1 MGASIV
7 DIRNMGDALRNTGYK
22 NIESAVAE
30 IIDNSVEANV
40 KNIFIVLREGIAT
53 SGRKVVT
60 EIGFL
65 DNGEGMSIDV
75 LGSCLGIGASTRQ
88 ARKSMGR
95 FGVGLPQASLY
106 ACPEIEVYSWQD
118 GIENAYKVYLDI
130 KKIKDGIQTEIED
143 PVRENIPTP
152 YAEYLSYK
160 TILENYDF
168 TQSGTLVIWKKC
180 DRINPKTRGPLTE
193 RLEFSLGQKFRY
205 FIHDGISK
213 IKIVCDENP
222 DAAIDVAPNDP
233 LFLMDDN
240 CVLCHPDDPKHV
252 YKKGQKIGLEAP
264 FELYTA
270 KGTGT
275 GEVKIPVKYIN
286 KTGNIVTAPVLVRFS
301 IVKDK
306 FYDETAFPKGSN
318 PGNYALGKYAAK
330 MEGIS
335 VIRARREIDFR
346 RFDFYNVI
354 NEPQH
359 RWWGCEIIFDPELD
373 EAFGVANNKQ
383 YVELKKVDVEDLD
396 PEEIDVPPVWD
407 QLADTIISTIKAM
420 YAQNEETRSNTRTFD
435 NNSSP
440 STDIINTV
448 ENDPAT
454 SDLNDEDEEDEEKP
468 SAEEV
473 AETGKEELKGL
484 GYENPTDEQGT
495 AFINN
500 SVNFVYQDKGERSPA
515 FDYKPVLKTTVITIN
530 TSHKFY
536 TSFLSKIY
544 SNAEVKTTFEL
555 FLASFLQ
562 SVRKTDAYQ
571 SVENDRL
578 MTAWYLRLNNYI
590 SEQLNPRNTK

>member
-30 IIDNSVEANV
+30 IIDNSVEANA

-88 ARKSMGR
+88 ARKGMGR

-152 YAEYLSYK
+152 YAEYLFYK

-318 PGNYALGKYAAK
+318 PGNYALGKHAAK

>member
-1 MGASIV
+1 MGKSIV
-7 DIRNMGDALRNTGYK
+7 DIKNMGDALRNTGYK

-30 IIDNSVEANV
+30 IIDNSVEANA
-40 KNIFIVLREGIAT
+40 KNIFVILREGLAP

-65 DNGEGMSIDV
+65 DNGDGMSTDV

-88 ARKSMGR
+88 ARKGMGR

-106 ACPEIEVYSWQD
+106 ACPEIEVYSWQE
-118 GIENAYKVYLDI
+118 GVENAQKVYLDI
-130 KKIKDGIQTEIED
+130 NKIKDGEQTEIED
-143 PVRENIPTP
+143 PVNVAIPEP
-152 YAEYLSYK
+152 YASYLNYQTMFEK
-160 TILENYDF
+160 YDF
-168 TQSGTLVIWKKC
+168 LKSGTLVIWKKC

-205 FIHDGISK
+205 FIHDGVSK

-240 CVLCHPDDPKHV
+240 CVLCDPAEPKLV
-252 YKKGQKIGLEAP
+252 YRADQKATIEPP

-275 GEVKIPVKYIN
+275 GEVEVPIKYLDKN
-286 KTGNIVTAPVLVRFS
+286 GESATSSVVVRFS

-318 PGNYALGKYAAK
+318 PGNSALGKHAAK

-359 RWWGCEIIFDPELD
+359 RWWGCEIVFDPELD
-373 EAFGVANNKQ
+373 EVFGVANNKQ
-383 YVELKKVDVEDLD
+383 YVELKKIDANDLD
-396 PEEIDVPPVWD
+396 PDEIDIPPIWD
-407 QLADTIISTIKAM
+407 QLSETIIPTIKAM
-420 YAQNEETRSNTRTFD
+420 YAQNEETRSNTRTFEEIK
-435 NNSSP
+435 SP

-454 SDLNDEDEEDEEKP
+454 ADFDDDDEEEVEVP

-473 AETGKEELKGL
+473 AETGKEELKEL
-484 GYENPTDEQGT
+484 GYKNPTDEQGT

-500 SVNFVYQDKGERSPA
+500 SVNFVYADKGERSPA
-515 FDYKPVLKTTVITIN
+515 FDYKAVLKTTVITIN

-544 SNAEVKTTFEL
+544 TNAEVQTTFEL
-555 FLASFLQ
+555 FLASLIQ
-562 SVRKTDAYQ
+562 SVRKTDPYQ
-571 SVENDRL
+571 QVENDRL
-578 MTAWYLRLNNYI
+578 MTAWYNRLNNYI
-590 SEQLNPRNTK
+590 SEQLNPRNTQ

>member
-1 MGASIV
+1 MGSSIV
-7 DIRNMGDALRNTGYK
+7 DIQNMGDALRNTGYK

-30 IIDNSVEANV
+30 IIDNSVEANA
-40 KNIFIVLREGIAT
+40 KDIFVILREGIAK

-65 DNGEGMSIDV
+65 DNGDGMDEKI
-75 LGSCLGIGASTRQ
+75 LGNCLGIGASTRK
-88 ARKSMGR
+88 ARRGMGR

-106 ACPEIEVYSWQD
+106 ACPNVEVYSWQD
-118 GIENAYKVYLDI
+118 GVENAKRVYLDI
-130 KKIKDGIQTEIED
+130 NKVKEGEQKEIED
-143 PVRENIPTP
+143 PIKTTIPEP
-152 YAEYLSYK
+152 YNSYVK
-160 TILENYDF
+160 YQTLFETYDF
-168 TQSGTLVIWKKC
+168 TKSGTLVIWKQC

-205 FIHDGISK
+205 FIHDGVSK
-213 IKIVCDENP
+213 IKIICDENLE
-222 DAAIDVAPNDP
+222 AAVAIAPNDP
-233 LFLMDDN
+233 LFLMEDN
-240 CVLCHPDDPKHV
+240 CVLCDPAEP
-252 YKKGQKIGLEAP
+252 KKVFKPGQNKNAESP

-275 GEVKIPVKYIN
+275 GEVNVPIKYYN
-286 KTGNIVTAPVLVRFS
+286 KNGEIETGSVMLRFS

-318 PGNYALGKYAAK
+318 PGNYALGKHAAK

-335 VIRARREIDFR
+335 VVRARREIDFR

-359 RWWGCEIIFDPELD
+359 RWWGCEIVFDPVLD
-373 EAFGVANNKQ
+373 EVFGVANNKQ
-383 YVELKKVDVEDLD
+383 YVELKKVDAEDLD
-396 PEEIDVPPVWD
+396 PEERDIRPIWD
-407 QLADTIISTIKAM
+407 QLAETIIPTIKAM

-435 NNSSP
+435 NTQSP

-454 SDLNDEDEEDEEKP
+454 SDYDDSSEETETP

-473 AETGKEELKGL
+473 AETGKEELKEL
-484 GYENPTDEQGT
+484 GYEDPTDEQ
-495 AFINN
+495 AARFINN
-500 SVNFVYQDKGERSPA
+500 SVNFVYADKGERSPA
-515 FDYKPVLKTTVITIN
+515 FDYKPVLTTTVITIN

-544 SNAEVKTTFEL
+544 TNPEVQTTFEL
-555 FLASFLQ
+555 FLASLIQ
-562 SVRKTDAYQ
+562 SVRKTDSYQ

-578 MTAWYLRLNNYI
+578 LTAWYNRLNNYI
-590 SEQLNPRNTK
+590 SEQLNPRNNM

>member
-1 MGASIV
+1 MGKSIV
-7 DIRNMGDALRNTGYK
+7 DIKNMGDALRNTGYK

-30 IIDNSVEANV
+30 IIDNSVEANA
-40 KNIFIVLREGIAT
+40 KNIFVILREGLAP

-65 DNGEGMSIDV
+65 DNGDGMESDV

-88 ARKSMGR
+88 ARKGMGR

-118 GIENAYKVYLDI
+118 GVENAQKVYLDI
-130 KKIKDGIQTEIED
+130 NKIKDGEQTEIED
-143 PVRENIPTP
+143 PVNATIPEP
-152 YAEYLSYK
+152 YASYLNYQTMFEK
-160 TILENYDF
+160 YDF
-168 TQSGTLVIWKKC
+168 LKSGTLVIWKKC
-180 DRINPKTRGPLTE
+180 DRISPKTRGPLTE

-205 FIHDGISK
+205 FIHDEVSK
-213 IKIVCDENP
+213 IKIICDENP
-222 DAAIDVAPNDP
+222 DAPIDVAPNDP

-240 CVLCHPDDPKHV
+240 YVLCDLAEPKLV
-252 YKKGQKIGLEAP
+252 YRAGQKTAIEPP

-270 KGTGT
+270 KGAGT
-275 GEVKIPVKYIN
+275 GEVEVPIKYLDRN
-286 KTGNIVTAPVLVRFS
+286 GDPATSSVVVRFS

-318 PGNYALGKYAAK
+318 PGNSALGKHAAK

-359 RWWGCEIIFDPELD
+359 RWWGCEIVFDPGLD
-373 EAFGVANNKQ
+373 EVFGVANNKQ
-383 YVELKKVDVEDLD
+383 YVELKKIDASDLD
-396 PEEIDVPPVWD
+396 PDEIDIPPIWD
-407 QLADTIISTIKAM
+407 QLSETIIPTIKAM
-420 YAQNEETRSNTRTFD
+420 YAQNEETRSNTRTFEETK
-435 NNSSP
+435 SP

-454 SDLNDEDEEDEEKP
+454 ADFDDDEEVEVP

-473 AETGKEELKGL
+473 AETGKEELKEL

-500 SVNFVYQDKGERSPA
+500 SVNFVYADKGERSPA
-515 FDYKPVLKTTVITIN
+515 FDYKAVLKTTVITIN

-536 TSFLSKIY
+536 TFFLSKIY
-544 SNAEVKTTFEL
+544 TNAEVQTTFEL
-555 FLASFLQ
+555 FLASLIQ
-562 SVRKTDAYQ
+562 SVRKTDSYQ
-571 SVENDRL
+571 QNENDRL
-578 MTAWYLRLNNYI
+578 MTVWYNRLNNYI
-590 SEQLNPRNTK
+590 SEQLNPRNTQ

>member
-30 IIDNSVEANV
+30 IIDNSVEANA

-88 ARKSMGR
+88 ARKGMGR

-118 GIENAYKVYLDI
+118 GIENAYKVCLDI

-275 GEVKIPVKYIN
+275 GEVEIPVKYIN

-318 PGNYALGKYAAK
+318 PGNYALGKHAAK

>member
-7 DIRNMGDALRNTGYK
+7 DIKNMGDALRNTGYK
-22 NIESAVAE
+22 NIESAVSE
-30 IIDNSVEANV
+30 IIDNSVEANA
-40 KNIFIVLREGIAT
+40 KNIFVILREGVAA

-60 EIGFL
+60 EVGFL
-65 DNGEGMSIDV
+65 DNGDGMPISV

-88 ARKSMGR
+88 ERKGMGR

-106 ACPEIEVYSWQD
+106 ACPEIEVYSWQNGVED
-118 GIENAYKVYLDI
+118 AHKVYLDI
-130 KKIKDGIQTEIED
+130 NKIKSGEQTEIED
-143 PVRENIPTP
+143 PELASLPEP
-152 YAEYLSYK
+152 YAAYVHYQTMIE
-160 TILENYDF
+160 EYDF
-168 TQSGTLVIWKKC
+168 SKSGTLVIWKKC
-180 DRINPKTRGPLTE
+180 DRISPKTRGPLTE

-205 FIHDGISK
+205 FIHDGTSR
-213 IKIVCDENP
+213 IKLICDENP
-222 DAAIDVAPNDP
+222 DAAVDVAPNDP
-233 LFLMDDN
+233 LFLMEDN
-240 CVLCHPDDPKHV
+240 RVLCHQNEPKKL
-252 YKKGQKIGLEAP
+252 YRPGQKSGIEAP

-270 KGTGT
+270 RGTGT
-275 GEVKIPVKYIN
+275 GEVEIPVKYVDKKGDVAESSVN
-286 KTGNIVTAPVLVRFS
+286 VRFS

-306 FYDETAFPKGSN
+306 FYDETAFPEGTN
-318 PGNYALGKYAAK
+318 PGNFALGKYVAK
-330 MEGIS
+330 LEGIS
-335 VIRARREIDFR
+335 VIRAKREIDFR

-396 PEEIDVPPVWD
+396 PEEIDIPPIWD

-420 YAQNEETRSNTRTFD
+420 YAQNRETRRNTRSFEDTQ
-435 NNSSP
+435 SP

-448 ENDPAT
+448 ENDPAMDT
-454 SDLNDEDEEDEEKP
+454 DDEDENENTTP
-468 SAEEV
+468 PEEV
-473 AETGKEELKGL
+473 AKAGKEELKEI

-500 SVNFVYQDKGERSPA
+500 SVNFVYADKGERSPA

-555 FLASFLQ
+555 FLASLMQ
-562 SVRKTDAYQ
+562 SVRKTDSYQ
-571 SVENDRL
+571 ANENDRL
-578 MTAWYLRLNNYI
+578 MAAWYNRLNNYI

>member
-30 IIDNSVEANV
+30 IIDNSVEANA

-65 DNGEGMSIDV
+65 DNGEGMPIDV

-88 ARKSMGR
+88 ARKGMGR

-275 GEVKIPVKYIN
+275 GEAKIPVKYIN

-318 PGNYALGKYAAK
+318 PGNYALGKHAAK

-396 PEEIDVPPVWD
+396 LEEIDVPPVWD

-544 SNAEVKTTFEL
+544 SKHQCTRGTNKI
-555 FLASFLQ
+555 
-562 SVRKTDAYQ
+562 K
-571 SVENDRL
+571 
-578 MTAWYLRLNNYI
+578 
-590 SEQLNPRNTK
+590 

>member
-7 DIRNMGDALRNTGYK
+7 DIKNMGDALRNTGYK
-22 NIESAVAE
+22 NIESAVSE
-30 IIDNSVEANV
+30 IIDNSVEANA
-40 KNIFIVLREGIAT
+40 KNIFVILREGVAT

-60 EIGFL
+60 EVGFL
-65 DNGEGMSIDV
+65 DNGDGMTIDV

-88 ARKSMGR
+88 DRKGMGR

-106 ACPEIEVYSWQD
+106 ACPEIEVYSWQN
-118 GIENAYKVYLDI
+118 GIENAHKVYLDI
-130 KKIKDGIQTEIED
+130 NKIKDGEQTEIED
-143 PVRENIPTP
+143 PILTSIPEP
-152 YAEYLSYK
+152 YASYIHYR
-160 TILENYDF
+160 TLFEQYDF
-168 TQSGTLVIWKKC
+168 SKSGTLVIWKKC

-193 RLEFSLGQKFRY
+193 KLEFSLGQKFRY
-205 FIHDGISK
+205 FIHDGVSK

-222 DAAIDVAPNDP
+222 EAAVDVAPNDP
-233 LFLMDDN
+233 LFLMEDN
-240 CVLCHPDDPKHV
+240 CVLCHQDEPKKV
-252 YKKGQKIGLEAP
+252 YRPGQETGIEAP
-264 FELYTA
+264 FEVYTA

-275 GEVKIPVKYIN
+275 GEVQIPIKYIDKN
-286 KTGNIVTAPVLVRFS
+286 GNEAQSSVLVRFS

-306 FYDETAFPKGSN
+306 FYDETAFPKGTN
-318 PGNYALGKYAAK
+318 PGNYALGKHAAK

-359 RWWGCEIIFDPELD
+359 RWWGCEIIFEPELD

-383 YVELKKVDVEDLD
+383 YVELKKVDVADLD
-396 PEEIDVPPVWD
+396 PEEVDIPPIWD

-420 YAQNEETRSNTRTFD
+420 YAQNEETRSNTRTFED
-435 NNSSP
+435 TQSP

-448 ENDPAT
+448 ENDPAI
-454 SDLNDEDEEDEEKP
+454 SDIDDEDEEEEDTP
-468 SAEEV
+468 PEVV
-473 AETGKEELKGL
+473 AETGKEELKEL
-484 GYENPTDEQGT
+484 GYKNPTDEQGT

-500 SVNFVYQDKGERSPA
+500 SVNFVYADKGERSPA

-544 SNAEVKTTFEL
+544 TNAEVKTTFEL
-555 FLASFLQ
+555 FLASLIQ
-562 SVRKTDAYQ
+562 SVRKTDSYQ
-571 SVENDRL
+571 AVENDRL
-578 MTAWYLRLNNYI
+578 MTAWYNRLNNYI
-590 SEQLNPRNTK
+590 SEQLNPRNMK

>member
-30 IIDNSVEANV
+30 IIDNSVEANA

-53 SGRKVVT
+53 SGRKVVM

-88 ARKSMGR
+88 ARKGMGR

-318 PGNYALGKYAAK
+318 PGNYALGKHAAK

-468 SAEEV
+468 SAEEM

-544 SNAEVKTTFEL
+544 SKVQCTRGTNKI
-555 FLASFLQ
+555 
-562 SVRKTDAYQ
+562 K
-571 SVENDRL
+571 
-578 MTAWYLRLNNYI
+578 
-590 SEQLNPRNTK
+590 KK